1 MLDDISA
8 AESVMRKPSSADRT
22 ESVLSVRAIVLW
34 AAGLFVVTCG
44 AIVLVLGSA
53 HSTDLGVL
61 SNVTSLLAGTGGVAA
76 LLLSARRQRMT
87 ELAGRSSEHDATE
100 RRVTDLYDKAVDQ
113 LGSDKPVV
121 RMAGCFALERLAQD
135 YPGHRQTAVNVLC
148 GLLCTG
154 TGDAADSDVRRAAQ
168 SVLTRHLRPGEH
180 ANAPAATFWPDIDLD
195 LYESTLVA
203 LNLSRCRV
211 RSARFSKATF
221 CDSVVFRGLVVANG
235 ISFRDA
241 RFTGFADFRRVDFTG
256 GDQSFHGARFDGSVD
271 FGSGSAGVN
280 LSGALTRIDG
290 EKRRIWP
297 QGWQETA
304 MADDA
309 CYARLIRAELRSVT
323 EPRTGPGRPIDV
335 STPG

>member
-1 MLDDISA
+1 
-8 AESVMRKPSSADRT
+8 
-22 ESVLSVRAIVLW
+22 VLSVRAIVLW

-44 AIVLVLGSA
+44 AIVLVVGSA
-53 HSTDLGVL
+53 QSANLSVI

-113 LGSDKPVV
+113 LGSANSVV

-135 YPGHRQTAVNVLC
+135 YPGHRQTVVNVLC
-148 GLLCTG
+148 GLLCADA
-154 TGDAADSDVRRAAQ
+154 GDAGDGDVHRAAQ
-168 SVLTRHLRPGEH
+168 SVLTRHLRPGDD
-180 ANAPAATFWPDIDLD
+180 ADAPAATFWPDIDLD

-221 CDSVVFRGLVVANG
+221 RDSVVFRGLVVAKN

-271 FGSGSAGVN
+271 FGSGSTGVN
-280 LSGALTRIDG
+280 LNGALTRIDS
-290 EKRRIWP
+290 EMRRIWP
-297 QGWQETA
+297 QGWHETA
-304 MADDA
+304 ISDDA
-309 CYARLIRAELRSVT
+309 CYARLNRAESRCVT